1 MNLKSL
7 FLIFLNISLINS
19 IALRNNDFFTMEI
32 RNLIK
37 KINRLSLSKSNEVL
51 MNILLE
57 RLKYYIINHDIS
69 RPDLPKEKYKNIIQM
84 KANFTSDEDGT
95 YDLYSHEKIE
105 FDRGFH
111 ASFETKYDPYN
122 ENEIINLV
130 YKLSLMTDNKVYLG
144 IYAGDPEFSF
154 YFDDYELAN
163 AICILFNQI
172 SMWDWRIK
180 QEIVNIYYKEF
191 A

>member
-57 RLKYYIINHDIS
+57 RLKYYILNHDIS
-69 RPDLPKEKYKNIIQM
+69 RPELPKEKYKNIIQM

-111 ASFETKYDPYN
+111 ASFETKYDAYN
-122 ENEIINLV
+122 ENEIITLV

-154 YFDDYELAN
+154 YFEDYELAN

>member
-1 MNLKSL
+1 M
-7 FLIFLNISLINS
+7 I
-19 IALRNNDFFTMEI
+19 
-32 RNLIK
+32 
-37 KINRLSLSKSNEVL
+37 
-51 MNILLE
+51 
-57 RLKYYIINHDIS
+57 H
-69 RPDLPKEKYKNIIQM
+69 IQM

-154 YFDDYELAN
+154 YFEDYELAN
-163 AICILFNQI
+163 TIGILFNQI
-172 SMWDWRIK
+172 SIWNWRK
-180 QEIVNIYYKEF
+180 SREILNKFCGEYI
-191 A
+191 